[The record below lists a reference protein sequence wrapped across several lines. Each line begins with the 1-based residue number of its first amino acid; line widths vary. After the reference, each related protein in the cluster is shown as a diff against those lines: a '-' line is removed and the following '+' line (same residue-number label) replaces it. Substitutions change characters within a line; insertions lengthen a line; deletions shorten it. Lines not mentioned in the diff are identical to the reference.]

1 VTDPTIVSF
10 DEDCAN
16 IFKMD
21 VDIGVKPISAM
32 AAGTIAIFFNR

>member
-1 VTDPTIVSF
+1 MTDPTIVSF

-21 VDIGVKPISAM
+21 VDIGLKPISAM
-32 AAGTIAIFFNR
+32 AAGIVTILFNR